1 MRLVVT
7 CLCGAAI
14 YAAFLV
20 ALAHCQFFPHQD
32 KAAHV
37 LASFLLTFLLRWSLG
52 LAPGA
57 VAALAVSVGGVDE
70 ILQLFQPGRN
80 ADPLDFLADVSG
92 ALVGCAALWVSF
104 RFCGTPGVRGVGVNG
119 GSGM

>member
-1 MRLVVT
+1 MT
-7 CLCGAAI
+7 T
-14 YAAFLV
+14 
-20 ALAHCQFFPHQD
+20 LAHCRFFTHQD

-37 LASFLLTFLLRWSLG
+37 LASFLLTLLLRWSLG

-92 ALVGCAALWVSF
+92 ALVGCAALWFFF
-104 RFCGTPGVRGVGVNG
+104 RFYGTDGVTGAGVNG
-119 GSGM
+119 GSGL